1 MLRNEPEEKWDIYVA
16 GPDGDK
22 TLSFDKV
29 VFGNGCESVPVWPS
43 MPGRHI
49 FTGTILHSQAFR
61 RLVLKAV
68 LETLTDW
75 VLATRLTTTKEKESW
90 L

>member
-1 MLRNEPEEKWDIYVA
+1 MLRNKSQEKWDIYVT

-22 TLSFDKV
+22 TISFDKV
-29 VFGNGCESVPVWPS
+29 LFGNGCESVPVWPS
-43 MPGRHI
+43 MPGRDM

-61 RLVLKAV
+61 RSVTKTVLDPFTNWLPV
-68 LETLTDW
+68 
-75 VLATRLTTTKEKESW
+75 TRLTTTKEKESW